1 MRMVVK
7 RKGLREKQFVSLWK
21 QRVSNSDCHRGTEG
35 TEDWL
40 SKRHDGKNPKRYTP
54 LPGPMPTKGIQLW
67 SPLIDPGARSAV
79 KVGFLRPQLVLSHEP
94 SGPGTLLR

>member
-21 QRVSNSDCHRGTEG
+21 QRVSNSDCHGGTEG
-35 TEDWL
+35 TEDLL

-67 SPLIDPGARSAV
+67 SPLIDPGKCSAV
-79 KVGFLRPQLVLSHEP
+79 DVASPRPQLVLSHVP
-94 SGPGTLLR
+94 SGLGTSLR